1 MTIQLLS
8 KKTKTWDRKNIE
20 GINEDWE
27 FMYMEDP
34 NDNPYIDKLKE
45 LRWNKF
51 IRKEKYLCK
60 LREKIDISFLN
71 KKCNECVHFNYEYP
85 QYNLGYCI
93 FISKSQFRLIYKHE
107 RCHKLKLTSKAKEC
121 FESQIPK

>member
-8 KKTKTWDRKNIE
+8 KKSKTWDRKNIE

-60 LREKIDISFLN
+60 LREKTDASFLN
-71 KKCNECVHFNYEYP
+71 KKCSDCIYFDYKYP
-85 QYNLGYCI
+85 QYNLGYCTCTL
-93 FISKSQFRLIYKHE
+93 QFEWEMYDFE